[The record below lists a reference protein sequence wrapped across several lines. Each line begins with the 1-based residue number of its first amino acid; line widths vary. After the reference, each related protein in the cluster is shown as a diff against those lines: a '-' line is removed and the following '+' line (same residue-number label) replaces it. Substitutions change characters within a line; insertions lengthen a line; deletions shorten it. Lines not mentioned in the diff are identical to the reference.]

1 MQEEHHAGLEQ
12 ASREQANRELLER
25 ILEALNSGD
34 EDAFVAMWHEDA
46 ELYGFPGVP
55 DAPDVYRGR
64 DGVRTWLANLRRTFD
79 DVRFE
84 PTEITIRGDV
94 GVVVIA
100 ATATGTGSGVPIE
113 WSAYIAA
120 RVRDGKLVY
129 CRAVADRDEAFEAA
143 GID

>member
-1 MQEEHHAGLEQ
+1 MEQ
-12 ASREQANRELLER
+12 DNRELLLR

-34 EDAFVAMWHEDA
+34 DDALVAMWHEDA

-64 DGVRTWLANLRRTFD
+64 AGVRAWLANLRRTFD

-84 PTEITIRGDV
+84 PREMTLRGDA
-94 GVVVIA
+94 GVVEIA
-100 ATATGTGSGVPIE
+100 ASATGSGSGVPIE

-120 RVRDGKLVY
+120 RVRDGKLVW
-129 CRAVADRDEAFEAA
+129 CRAVVDREEAFDLA
-143 GID
+143 GLSE